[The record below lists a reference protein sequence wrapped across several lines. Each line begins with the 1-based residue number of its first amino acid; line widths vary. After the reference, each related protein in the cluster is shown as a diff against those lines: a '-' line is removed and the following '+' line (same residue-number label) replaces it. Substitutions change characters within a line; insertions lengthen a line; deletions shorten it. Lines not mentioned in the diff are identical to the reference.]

1 MKKISTLL
9 ILLLFLNSCN
19 NKPEDQLAN
28 INGYWGIE
36 KVEFSKDS
44 IREFKINEIVDYIE
58 IKDSVGFRTKVKP
71 QFDGTYIPAGKP
83 EKISVKMEGETAAL
97 HYSTPFNT
105 WKEIIVI
112 AKEDKLSL
120 KNDRGII
127 YHYARYK
134 PLKLDLDEKEN
145 E

>member
-1 MKKISTLL
+1 MRKISVIALL
-9 ILLLFLNSCN
+9 MVILTSCSKN
-19 NKPEDQLAN
+19 PEDQLAN

-44 IREFKINEIVDYIE
+44 VREFKINEIVDYIE
-58 IKDSVGFRTKVKP
+58 ITDSVGFRTKVKP
-71 QFDGTYIPAGKP
+71 QFDGTYIPAGEP
-83 EKISVKMEGETAAL
+83 EKISVKIEDEKVAL
-97 HYSTPFNT
+97 YYATPFNS
-105 WKEIIVI
+105 WREVIVT
-112 AKEDKLSL
+112 AKEDNLSL